1 MSGHVIDSPGIVR
14 YGGVSYFG
22 VAGLVALPARRQVEM
37 SKAIKNVE
45 NSIGKI

>member
-1 MSGHVIDSPGIVR
+1 MWGFWGAP
-14 YGGVSYFG
+14 
-22 VAGLVALPARRQVEM
+22 LPARRQVEM